1 MHFCGFAIHYFI
13 FFPFYLG
20 CNMSR
25 SGKKLCTTAK
35 CITKSETWAQDNKMQ
50 TVKQP
55 NYGSFDGEPTECKVM
70 FNTVFVCCILMKST
84 LCGMKLVL
92 YSYACVRLQ
101 CLAVQP
107 QHIVHK
113 QYIFARKS
121 ICYASLGQL
130 GACRIAHALPKN
142 LREML
147 PTKTVISIVC
157 LIVAQVQF
165 SGAIDGAV
173 REYQGRAL

>member
-13 FFPFYLG
+13 FFPFHLG
-20 CNMSR
+20 CNISQ

-70 FNTVFVCCILMKST
+70 FNTVFVCCILMTST

-92 YSYACVRLQ
+92 HSYACVRLQ
-101 CLAVQP
+101 WLAVQLSNIP
-107 QHIVHK
+107 TS
-113 QYIFARKS
+113 S
-121 ICYASLGQL
+121 IYLPANASVMPVKGLGQL

-147 PTKTVISIVC
+147 LTKSVISIVS

-173 REYQGRAL
+173 GEY